1 MIKVEY
7 LIDKCGAERFGTCAG
22 CSKSSKD
29 DPKMVAVTFKT
40 KYLGNVVCLCY
51 ECHKELYQKIQE
63 DMK

>member
-7 LIDKCGAERFGTCAG
+7 LIDKYGTERFGTCAG

-29 DPKMVAVTFKT
+29 DPKMVAVTFMT
-40 KYLGNVVCLCY
+40 KYSGNVVCLCY